1 MDIITTIGMTIITV
15 ITITTI
21 GGATMIIT
29 GILRIGT
36 TQNPLSHGN
45 RQIITDE
52 FLQMA
57 WLQTDQTAT
66 RVGI

>member
-36 TQNPLSHGN
+36 TQNPLFHGN
-45 RQIITDE
+45 RHIITDE
-52 FLQMA
+52 FLQTV